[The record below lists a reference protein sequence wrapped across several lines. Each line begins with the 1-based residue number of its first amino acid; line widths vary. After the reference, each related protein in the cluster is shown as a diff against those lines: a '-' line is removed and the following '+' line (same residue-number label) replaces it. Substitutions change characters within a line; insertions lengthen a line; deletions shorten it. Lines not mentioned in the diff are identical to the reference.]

1 MSMRVV
7 LVETSHPGNIG
18 ASARAMKNMGLEAL
32 TLVNPKLFPH
42 ADATARAS
50 GADDILYDAQV
61 VDSVTEAISD
71 CTLVLGM
78 SARRRNVPIKTL
90 DVRGAADLA
99 RQNPGP
105 VAVLFGCER
114 SGLSNEELDKCHA
127 LVQIPTAEYA
137 SLNLA
142 MAVQVFAYEW
152 FMSQAVTA
160 ASDDAGEM
168 PTAAAMEHFYG
179 HLESILIQ
187 TGFLDPANPRQLMR
201 RLRRIFNRAE
211 IDPNELKILRGIL
224 SAVEPQRRK
233 G

>member
-1 MSMRVV
+1 MRVV

-18 ASARAMKNMGLEAL
+18 ASARAMKNMGLQEL
-32 TLVNPKLFPH
+32 TLVNPKRFPD

-50 GADDILYDAQV
+50 GADDILYEARV
-61 VDSVTEAISD
+61 VDSVGEAIAD

-90 DVRGAADLA
+90 DVRRAAVMA
-99 RQNPGP
+99 RENTGR
-105 VAVLFGCER
+105 VAVMFGCER
-114 SGLSNEELDKCHA
+114 SGLSNNDLDKCHA
-127 LVQIPTAEYA
+127 LVQIPTADYA

-152 FMSQAVTA
+152 FMGQEIAPETK
-160 ASDDAGEM
+160 DPKDL

-187 TGFLDPANPRQLMR
+187 TGFLDPNNPRQLMR

-224 SAVEPQRRK
+224 SAVEPNQRSK
-233 G
+233 EA